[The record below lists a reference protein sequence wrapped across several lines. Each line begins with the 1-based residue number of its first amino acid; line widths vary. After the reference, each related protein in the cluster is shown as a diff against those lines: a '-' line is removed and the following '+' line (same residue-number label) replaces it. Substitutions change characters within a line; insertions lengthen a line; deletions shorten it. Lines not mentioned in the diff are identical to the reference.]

1 MKTAPPF
8 SDALVRALDSRGVAA
23 RVVLTDNRVRMLS
36 ARRVAGRVEVRVA
49 HHLAQI
55 GPAAVDAVAGWVAG
69 DRAAQGKIRALLAT
83 VETPRP
89 APRSARA
96 VRLTTAGRH
105 HDLAAIARAELARY
119 FPDLEPVPM
128 TWGPR
133 PTRRGQRSIRLG
145 SYDFR
150 RGLVRIHRRLDDP
163 RVPAWF
169 IGFVIYH
176 ELLHH
181 VLGATEGPS
190 GRRGVHTAEFRRREA
205 LHHRYAEALAWEAE
219 HLNALMG

>member
-8 SDALVRALDSRGVAA
+8 SDALVSALDSRGVDA
-23 RVVLTDNRVRMLS
+23 RVVMTDNRVRMLS

-55 GPAAVDAVAGWVAG
+55 GSAAVDAVAGWVAG
-69 DRAAQGKIRALLAT
+69 ERAAQGRIRALLAA
-83 VETPRP
+83 VDTPRP
-89 APRSARA
+89 APRAARA
-96 VRLTTAGRH
+96 VRLVTAGHH
-105 HDLAAIARAELARY
+105 HDLASIARAELARY
-119 FPDLEPVPM
+119 FPGLDPVPI

-133 PTRRGQRSIRLG
+133 PTRRPQRSIRLG

-150 RGLVRIHRRLDDP
+150 RGIVRIHRRLDDP

-169 IGFVIYH
+169 IGFVVYH

-181 VLGATEGPS
+181 VLGATEGPG

-205 LHHRYAEALAWEAE
+205 EHARYGEALAWEAE
-219 HLNALMG
+219 HLSALMG